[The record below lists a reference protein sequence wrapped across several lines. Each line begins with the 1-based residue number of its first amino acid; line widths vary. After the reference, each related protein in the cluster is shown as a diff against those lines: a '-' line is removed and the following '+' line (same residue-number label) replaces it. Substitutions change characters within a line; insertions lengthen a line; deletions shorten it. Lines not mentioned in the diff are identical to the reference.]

1 MIPIVTPT
9 EMAAIDATAP
19 ESVEVL
25 VGRAGAAVAIAA
37 RQMMGGTY
45 GRRVLVAA
53 GTGNNGADGRVAA
66 DVLTRWGARCRV
78 ATPSEAL
85 DLVLADTPT
94 PAAATWDLVIDAA
107 YGTGL
112 RGAWGAVRPPAAAV
126 LAVDLPS
133 GVDAVT
139 GFDHG
144 CWPAAATVTFGALK
158 PGLLL
163 HPGAALAGDVQ
174 LAPIGLD
181 TGTATSWL
189 VTDAD
194 ARAVLPVAEPTAH
207 KWRRAVRVIAGSPQ
221 MRGAGHLVCAAAQQ
235 AGGGMV
241 VISSPGLRA
250 AEVARPAEAVARD
263 LPAGDWSGPA
273 LSGIERFGAAVIG
286 PGIGADP
293 SASSQMARFIAECPV
308 PLVIDAD
315 ALSALADCPECL
327 SVRTA
332 PTVLTPHDGEFAK
345 LTGKPP
351 AADRFETVR
360 QAASGLGAVVLL
372 KGTDDARSRAPIHPG
387 CINTCTVGRRSGGH
401 FGDSSIG
408 NRWLGR
414 RACRRAGSGVG
425 RRRDLSRPRAGPL
438 RRRGALARTHG
449 HLRRRQQR
457 LRAVAAHG
465 DAPSRAAR
473 AGASRTRCRCG
484 SEGDVT
490 TASAGQVVESSRPA
504 AQRDGEVVTPQPH
517 ETDTSQL
524 RPTWCEIDLAALER
538 NLAAIRRHCDGAQV
552 MPVVKANAYGHGI
565 AQVGRALQAAG
576 VSCVAVAY
584 VEEALALRSAGVTI
598 DIHVLGGAVERQI
611 PLFLSHRL
619 IFTVP
624 SIDKLHQIDEAAA
637 AASTTARAHL
647 KLDTGMGRIGVR
659 PDSADGCSLHR
670 CAAARFAWRACSA
683 TSPTPIVLIWP
694 MHAGRSTA
702 STRP

>member
-372 KGTDDARSRAPIHPG
+372 KGPT
-387 CINTCTVGRRSGGH
+387 T
-401 FGDSSIG
+401 
-408 NRWLGR
+408 L
-414 RACRRAGSGVG
+414 
-425 RRRDLSRPRAGPL
+425 
-438 RRRGALARTHG
+438 
-449 HLRRRQQR
+449 
-457 LRAVAAHG
+457 VAA
-465 DAPSRAAR
+465 
-473 AGASRTRCRCG
+473 
-484 SEGDVT
+484 
-490 TASAGQVVESSRPA
+490 
-504 AQRDGEVVTPQPH
+504 PQS
-517 ETDTSQL
+517 T
-524 RPTWCEIDLAALER
+524 
-538 NLAAIRRHCDGAQV
+538 
-552 MPVVKANAYGHGI
+552 
-565 AQVGRALQAAG
+565 QAA
-576 VSCVAVAY
+576 STPA
-584 VEEALALRSAGVTI
+584 RSAGVLAVTSGTPRLATAGSG
-598 DIHVLGGAVERQI
+598 DVLAGVLAAVLAGGATSPDLVPARSAAAAHWHGRTATFGDDSSAFAQSPLTAMRQVERLGQVRAE
-611 PLFLSHRL
+611 L
-619 IFTVP
+619 
-624 SIDKLHQIDEAAA
+624 AAA
-637 AASTTARAHL
+637 AAAKVT
-647 KLDTGMGRIGVR
+647 
-659 PDSADGCSLHR
+659 
-670 CAAARFAWRACSA
+670 
-683 TSPTPIVLIWP
+683 
-694 MHAGRSTA
+694 
-702 STRP
+702 